1 MPATTRRSY
10 HSDLKLAVQVGILPD
25 KALAG
30 IPKSSRHRFTHSD
43 YSSLY
48 GAELSSLFENLDLI
62 KEIAASKAALSTA
75 RVVLRIASFA
85 RSLAVPVERIRKV
98 RSPEVKRSVVAFVE
112 RLSSLMPTKKILR
125 FLKLPPATFSAWK
138 RGRKL
143 CPSSPLDR
151 CRKSYPHQLSLPELR
166 TIRKAF
172 SSPEHASWPASSIA
186 WRLINDR
193 SVCASAATICGY
205 AKLLGFSH
213 GLERKKPS
221 KRGSVE
227 ASRPNEIWHL
237 DATVLVTDSHEKA
250 YLQFILDNFSRKILA
265 WRCGPSLSGL
275 KTTELLSEAFASVSG
290 VPRDRIDLIVDGG
303 SENNNHT
310 VSAFVSENPIRKLV
324 ARIDVDFSNSMIEA
338 VNKIIKYRYIFRTS
352 IPDLANMES
361 TIAKAIDDYND
372 RPHYALRGLSPNETH
387 VGIVFDKEA
396 YRQSLLEARA
406 RRLVENRASCSP
418 CIPLSFDD
426 EEDKR

>member
-1 MPATTRRSY
+1 M
-10 HSDLKLAVQVGILPD
+10 LP
-25 KALAG
+25 G
-30 IPKSSRHRFTHSD
+30 IPKSSRHRFIHSD
-43 YSSLY
+43 YSNLY
-48 GAELSSLFENLDLI
+48 GSELSSLFENMELI
-62 KEIAASKAALSTA
+62 KQIAASKAALSTA
-75 RVVLRIASFA
+75 RAVLRIASFA

-98 RSPEVKRSVVAFVE
+98 KSPEVKRRVVAFVE

-125 FLKLPPATFSAWK
+125 FLKLPPSTFSAWR

-151 CRKSYPHQLSLPELR
+151 CRKSYPHQLSASELR
-166 TIRKAF
+166 IIRKVF

-186 WRLINDR
+186 WSLINDR

-290 VPRDRIDLIVDGG
+290 IPRERIDLIVDGG
-303 SENNNHT
+303 SENNNRP
-310 VSAFVSENPIRKLV
+310 VSAFVSENPIRVSANYSASGFVIDGSSEYGSSFLSSASPVVCGSASKRY
-324 ARIDVDFSNSMIEA
+324 AR
-338 VNKIIKYRYIFRTS
+338 
-352 IPDLANMES
+352 
-361 TIAKAIDDYND
+361 
-372 RPHYALRGLSPNETH
+372 
-387 VGIVFDKEA
+387 
-396 YRQSLLEARA
+396 
-406 RRLVENRASCSP
+406 
-418 CIPLSFDD
+418 
-426 EEDKR
+426 